1 MKTLYLTCGLP
12 GSGKTTYVN
21 AHLAPKGVQVVCP
34 DNLRLA
40 YGHSISTRRSTSPS
54 VPRCTGVW
62 MWSWTNAMSAPT
74 TSNAGDAL
82 PTRWAMR

>member
-21 AHLAPKGVQVVCP
+21 ARLAPKGVQVVCP

-40 YGHSISTRRSTSPS
+40 
-54 VPRCTGVW
+54 
-62 MWSWTNAMSAPT
+62 
-74 TSNAGDAL
+74 
-82 PTRWAMR
+82 

>member
-40 YGHSISTRRSTSPS
+40 YGHSFYGPIEPHIHAQVYLTVHAQMYRGLD
-54 VPRCTGVW
+54 VVVD
-62 MWSWTNAMSAPT
+62 